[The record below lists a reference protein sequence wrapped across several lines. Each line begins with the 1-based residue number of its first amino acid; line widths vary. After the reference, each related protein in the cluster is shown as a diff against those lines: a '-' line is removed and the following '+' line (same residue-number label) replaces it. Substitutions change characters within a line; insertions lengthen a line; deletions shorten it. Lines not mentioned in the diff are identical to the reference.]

1 MLHGWPSSIM
11 EFYKIIPLLISPRR
25 EYDFV
30 FEVIVPSLPGF
41 GFSSTPTVSGL
52 SCIHMSVI
60 LKNLMLRLGHYQ
72 FYVQD
77 GDWGIFISRIMS
89 SLFPKQ

>member
-11 EFYKIIPLLISPRR
+11 EFYKIIPLLTVSRV

-30 FEVIVPSLPGF
+30 FEVIIPSLPGF
-41 GFSSTPTVSGL
+41 GFSDASTITDL
-52 SCIHMSVI
+52 SCVHMSII
-60 LKNLMLRLGHYQ
+60 LRNFMLSLEHDK
-72 FYVQD
+72 FYVYG

-89 SLFPKQ
+89 SLYPQK